1 MTEAIVSGMVLGVVL
16 AFLIGPVFFLL
27 LDTSIKKGFK
37 VAAYLA
43 LGVML
48 SDAFFIVITYFSSS
62 AIQLMQDY
70 NTEIGIGGGVLL
82 IIFGVLNFIKKPHI
96 KATELDLADDRRSI
110 CIDTSKGFM
119 MNLLNP
125 FTLLFWIGVSGG
137 VAVKFQSSDM
147 HTAIFYSVV
156 LATVLAT
163 DLLKAWLAAKLKR
176 FLKPRVLV
184 LVNKI
189 SGVGLILFGCRL
201 VYMILLEKPV

>member
-48 SDAFFIVITYFSSS
+48 SDAFFIIITYFSSS

-70 NTEIGIGGGVLL
+70 KTEIGIGGGVLL

-96 KATELDLADDRRSI
+96 KATELDLADDRRSLW
-110 CIDTSKGFM
+110 IDTSKGFM

-147 HTAIFYSVV
+147 HTVIFYSVV

-176 FLKPRVLV
+176 FLKPGVLV
-184 LVNKI
+184 MVNKI
-189 SGVGLILFGCRL
+189 SGIGLILFGCRL
-201 VYMILLEKPV
+201 VYMILLEKTV

>member
-48 SDAFFIVITYFSSS
+48 SDAFFILITYFSSS

-70 NTEIGIGGGVLL
+70 KTEIGIGGGVLL

-96 KATELDLADDRRSI
+96 KATELDLADDRPSLW
-110 CIDTSKGFM
+110 IDTSKGFM

-147 HTAIFYSVV
+147 HTVIFYSVV

-176 FLKPRVLV
+176 FLKPGVLV
-184 LVNKI
+184 MVNKI
-189 SGVGLILFGCRL
+189 SGIGLILFGCRL
-201 VYMILLEKPV
+201 VYMILLEKTV

>member
-43 LGVML
+43 LGGML
-48 SDAFFIVITYFSSS
+48 SDAFFIIITYFSSS

-70 NTEIGIGGGVLL
+70 KTEIGIGGGVLL

-96 KATELDLADDRRSI
+96 KATELDLADDRRSLW
-110 CIDTSKGFM
+110 IDTSKGFM

-147 HTAIFYSVV
+147 HTVIFYSVV

-176 FLKPRVLV
+176 FLKPGVLV
-184 LVNKI
+184 MVNKI
-189 SGVGLILFGCRL
+189 SGIGLVLFGCRL
-201 VYMILLEKPV
+201 VYMILLEKAV

>member
-48 SDAFFIVITYFSSS
+48 SDAFFIIITYFSSS

-70 NTEIGIGGGVLL
+70 KKEIGIGGGVLL

-96 KATELDLADDRRSI
+96 KATELDLADDRRSLW
-110 CIDTSKGFM
+110 IDTSKGFM

-147 HTAIFYSVV
+147 HTVIFYSVV

-176 FLKPRVLV
+176 FLKPGVLV

-201 VYMILLEKPV
+201 VYLILLEKAA

>member
-16 AFLIGPVFFLL
+16 ASLIGPVFFLL

-48 SDAFFIVITYFSSS
+48 SDAFFIIITYFSSS

-70 NTEIGIGGGVLL
+70 KTEIGIGGGVLL

-96 KATELDLADDRRSI
+96 KATELDLADDRRSLW
-110 CIDTSKGFM
+110 IDTSKGFM

-147 HTAIFYSVV
+147 HTVIFYSVV

-176 FLKPRVLV
+176 FLKPGVLV
-184 LVNKI
+184 MVNKI
-189 SGVGLILFGCRL
+189 SGIGLVLFGCRL
-201 VYMILLEKPV
+201 VYMILLEKAV

>member
-1 MTEAIVSGMVLGVVL
+1 MTEAIVSGMILGVVL

-48 SDAFFIVITYFSSS
+48 SDAFFIIITYFSSS
-62 AIQLMQDY
+62 AIQFMQDFK
-70 NTEIGIGGGVLL
+70 TEIGIGGGVLL
-82 IIFGVLNFIKKPHI
+82 IIFGALNFFKKPHI
-96 KATELDLADDRRSI
+96 KATELDLADDRRSLW
-110 CIDTSKGFM
+110 IDTSKGFM

-147 HTAIFYSVV
+147 HTVIFYSMV
-156 LATVLAT
+156 LATVLGT

-176 FLKPRVLV
+176 FLKPGVLV
-184 LVNKI
+184 WVNKI
-189 SGVGLILFGCRL
+189 SGIGLILFGCRL
-201 VYMILLEKPV
+201 VYMILLEKAV

>member
-48 SDAFFIVITYFSSS
+48 SDAFFILITYFSSS

-70 NTEIGIGGGVLL
+70 KTEIGIGGGVLL

-96 KATELDLADDRRSI
+96 KATELDLADDRPSLW
-110 CIDTSKGFM
+110 IDTSKGFM

-147 HTAIFYSVV
+147 HTVIFYSVV

-176 FLKPRVLV
+176 FLKPGVLV
-184 LVNKI
+184 MVNKI
-189 SGVGLILFGCRL
+189 SGIGLVLFGCRL
-201 VYMILLEKPV
+201 VYMILLEKTV